1 MPTSYVVTGASR
13 GLGLELVRQLLS
25 TRPENRVIALARNP
39 ANAKDL
45 NELVKNKENEG
56 RALVLQANVTD
67 EPSLQAAAEEIEA
80 SALGANGIDVLINN
94 AGIAQGTGTV
104 TKSSVQEFRAN
115 FETNVIGVVQSTLT
129 LLPLLRKGSKKQ
141 ILSSLVLWAQSGEG
155 IKSLGRRRVGLP
167 SPSVAFEEETGPHSA
182 SKTAVNMWTVKLARE
197 LESEG
202 FTVVLQC
209 PGHVQ
214 TELGGKDAPL
224 TPYDS
229 INGFLNNTI
238 YKVGP
243 SDTGKF
249 FSQSGAQHPW

>member
-1 MPTSYVVTGASR
+1 MPTTYVVTGASR

-39 ANAKDL
+39 SMAKDL
-45 NELVKNKENEG
+45 NELVKTQENEG
-56 RALVLQANVTD
+56 RGLVFKADVTD
-67 EPSLQAAAEEIEA
+67 EPSLQAAAKEIEA
-80 SALGANGIDVLINN
+80 SSFGKNGIDVLINN
-94 AGIAQGTGTV
+94 AGIAQGAGTV
-104 TKSSVQEFRAN
+104 TNSSVEEFRAN
-115 FETNVIGVVQSTLT
+115 FETNVIGVVQSTLA

-141 ILSSLVLWAQSGEG
+141 IFVISSGLGPIGGGYQVSWA
-155 IKSLGRRRVGLP
+155 
-167 SPSVAFEEETGPHSA
+167 ATYSA

-197 LESEG
+197 LEPEG

-214 TELGGKDAPL
+214 TDMGGKDASL
-224 TPYDS
+224 TPYES
-229 INGFLNNTI
+229 INGVLNNTI

-249 FSQSGAQHPW
+249 FNQSGGQNPW